1 MSDSAPTTQESM
13 VYEGLASQVNA
24 EIRKLDSLL
33 KGELAAF
40 NTLVRNEN
48 VPAVVVPEHPPL

>member
-1 MSDSAPTTQESM
+1 M
-13 VYEGLASQVNA
+13 VYEGLASEVNA

-33 KGELAAF
+33 KDQLAAF

-48 VPAVVVPEHPPL
+48 VPAVVVPEK